1 MCKRNNEWNEI
12 MKFKNELTKIKHI
25 AFVLP
30 YVKHELLFYCIKHLI
45 NND

>member
-30 YVKHELLFYCIKHLI
+30 YVKHVTVLLHKTS
-45 NND
+45 D